1 MNVEDHRTFEPAE
14 PMRLMSRLSVALAI
28 VAALAAT
35 DARAET
41 PASVDPAKIE
51 AFVDGAVRE
60 AMRAE
65 KIAGISVAIVDRSGV
80 VMTRGYG
87 AAAFEPYRR
96 VDADTLFRVGS
107 ISKTPVW
114 IAIMQLIEDGK
125 LSLDD
130 PINDHLPPTLRIPD
144 EGFQKPIL
152 VRHLM
157 THTAGFED
165 SFEGLF
171 VHDPTKLLPLDQSLA
186 VHRVHRLREPGTLAV
201 YSNYGAALA
210 GALLANIAGETWQD
224 YAERRILRP
233 LGMATATYREPYPEN
248 VATALGLPAPMSPE
262 TLAKTTN
269 GFSWS
274 AGAYHTQAFEYVS
287 NDAPAGAMSASAND
301 MAAYMQALLE
311 PERMAKAGVL
321 KAETALALREPLFAN
336 TPELGARL
344 HGFFDLSATRGRRGF
359 GHGGA
364 LVFQKSTME
373 IYPDEGVAIFM
384 SVNTPNGQALLD
396 KLPGLLLDFFY
407 PKTNP
412 SPPPAEEAK
421 AEGAKVAGVYRSLR
435 VPSFRSEAAMV
446 RYFSSFAVRALPSG
460 NIVVGGDRRYKPLG
474 GGVFAAIADHER
486 IAFHEQDGR
495 MRLFDSSGVF
505 PSDRVGFFE
514 TERWL
519 HWIAGLAAALG
530 LLANAEAV
538 ERLVR
543 GDRRGRR
550 AIVVLDALS
559 LLWLAAGAT
568 LLAGAHAWAKSD
580 SSYLFDYPGFLYPI
594 ACWALLVAAIA
605 TPVAAGLAFVW
616 LRPTEW
622 SRWLWFRNLAT
633 LAVYAALIATLF
645 EWRLLGFNS

>member
-1 MNVEDHRTFEPAE
+1 ML
-14 PMRLMSRLSVALAI
+14 RLPLALAM
-28 VAALAAT
+28 VAALAGAE
-35 DARAET
+35 ARAQT
-41 PASVDPAKIE
+41 PAQTPAPVDHAKIE
-51 AFVDGAVRE
+51 TFVDGAVRE
-60 AMRAE
+60 AMRAD
-65 KIAGISVAIVDRSGV
+65 KIAGVSVAIVDRAGG

-87 AAAFEPYRR
+87 AAAFEPYRK

-114 IAIMQLIEDGK
+114 IAIMQLVEGGK
-125 LSLDD
+125 LGLDD
-130 PINDHLPPTLRIPD
+130 PINDHLPPELRIPD
-144 EGFQKPIL
+144 EGFQKPIR
-152 VRHLM
+152 VRDLM
-157 THTAGFED
+157 THAAGFED
-165 SFEGLF
+165 SIEGLF
-171 VHDPTKLLPLDQSLA
+171 VHDPTKLLPLDRSLA
-186 VHRVHRLREPGTLAV
+186 VHRVHRVREPGTLAV

-210 GALLANIAGETWQD
+210 GALVANVAGEAWQD

-233 LGMATATYREPYPEN
+233 LGMATATYREPYPDT

-262 TLAKTTN
+262 TLGKTTN

-287 NDAPAGAMSASAND
+287 NDAPAGAMSASADD
-301 MAAYMQALLE
+301 MAAYMQALLD
-311 PERMAKAGVL
+311 PETMAKAGVL
-321 KAETALALREPLFAN
+321 KAATALALREPLFAN

-373 IYPDEGVAIFM
+373 IYPDEGVAIFI
-384 SVNTPNGQALLD
+384 SVNTPNGGALLD
-396 KLPGLLLDFFY
+396 KLPGLLLDLFY

-412 SPPPAEEAK
+412 PPPPAEDAK
-421 AEGAKVAGVYRSLR
+421 AEGAKVAGVYRALR
-435 VPSFRSEAAMV
+435 VPSFRSEAAAI

-460 NIVVGGDRRYKPLG
+460 AIVVGGDRRYKPLG
-474 GGVFAAIADHER
+474 GGVFAAIADRGR

-505 PSDRVGFFE
+505 PSDRIGFFE
-514 TERWL
+514 TGRWL
-519 HWIAGLAAALG
+519 RWIAGLAAALG
-530 LLANAEAV
+530 LWAIAAAAER
-538 ERLVR
+538 RLR

-550 AIVVLDALS
+550 AIIVLDALS

-568 LLAGAHAWAKSD
+568 FLAGAHAWAKVGA
-580 SSYLFDYPGFLYPI
+580 SYLYDYPGFLYPI
-594 ACWALLVAAIA
+594 ACWALLVAAVA

-616 LRPTEW
+616 LRPTAW

-645 EWRLLGFNS
+645 EWRLLGFAS